1 MINLPN
7 QCYCSELNVFSK
19 KWKYSKASLKKDWY
33 ITYRFYDPTFL
44 HSIKYKKGKLTMVK
58 GMNHLKTITERQM
71 ETEIITLTC
80 FRTRQK

>member
-1 MINLPN
+1 MYF
-7 QCYCSELNVFSK
+7 QK
-19 KWKYSKASLKKDWY
+19 KWKYSKAFLKKDWY